1 MSDLSVLLRSIL
13 PDARTEV
20 VPIVAE
26 PEVKLELL
34 EDLCFRRPLTE
45 LEVNAAWESPPYWA
59 FCWASG
65 RALAQFIGQN
75 PKLFQGKTVI
85 DLGAGSGVVGIA
97 AAKVGA
103 SVICC
108 DLDPDA
114 LTAVR
119 SNSLLNGIHCEPT
132 DGYPAAGAIALSKSL
147 DATPRADILV
157 AADVLYDPEN
167 LPLLDLFTDKA
178 LEVWVGDSR
187 IRNFN
192 HARFTKVDEIAS
204 VTLPDLDELE
214 IHRRVSIYYSGPGN

>member
-13 PDARTEV
+13 PEALTEV

-34 EDLCFRRPLTE
+34 EDRCFRRPLTE

-75 PKLFQGKTVI
+75 PALFQGKNVI

-103 SVICC
+103 AVICC

-114 LTAVR
+114 LMAVR
-119 SNSLLNGIHCEPT
+119 SNALLNGIPYEPT
-132 DGYPAAGAIALSKSL
+132 DNFPLPGSIAVSASL
-147 DATPRADILV
+147 DATPCADILV

-167 LPLLDLFTDKA
+167 LPLLDAFAEKA
-178 LEVWVGDSR
+178 REVWVGDSR
-187 IRNFN
+187 IRNFS
-192 HARFTKVDEIAS
+192 HARFSKVDEISS

-214 IHRRVSIYYSGPGN
+214 IHRRVSIYYSG